1 MNESIGS
8 DTPPGL
14 RSERLAQL
22 TRRAVD
28 RTGLN
33 LSGRRVLTE
42 AATGAYVVTPVLA
55 ALAGAEEVLAVTRS
69 TRFGTVAE
77 VEAQTYRLAAE
88 LGVVDPISVVVDRAP
103 DAALGRMDIVTNSG
117 HVRPIDAHVAG
128 LLPPTAVVPL
138 MFEAWELDV
147 ARLDVDVGALRE
159 RGIRTAGTNERHPAV
174 DTFSYLG
181 SMAVKLLADAAISAY
196 EANILLICDNPFL
209 PYLVSGLTGIGAAV
223 TARDHL
229 DIDDLDERVD
239 AIVVSLTPT
248 GEPVLTEEEINT
260 IAVRSPGAVL
270 AQFWGDVPRSW
281 CEDRGVP
288 CVPANDPGA
297 GHMGVLPSAVGP
309 EPIVRLQAG
318 GLKVG
323 ELLLRDESTWTEDD
337 RRYVDEL

>member
-1 MNESIGS
+1 M
-8 DTPPGL
+8 
-14 RSERLAQL
+14 
-22 TRRAVD
+22 
-28 RTGLN
+28 
-33 LSGRRVLTE
+33 
-42 AATGAYVVTPVLA
+42 TPVLA
-55 ALAGAEEVLAVTRS
+55 ALAGAEEVVAVTRP

-88 LGVVDPISVVVDRAP
+88 LGVAEPITVVGDRPP
-103 DAALGRMDIVTNSG
+103 DAVLGRMDVVTNSG
-117 HVRPIDAHVAG
+117 HVRPIDADMIG
-128 LLPPTAVVPL
+128 LLPPSAVVPL
-138 MFEAWELDV
+138 MFETWELDR
-147 ARLDVDVGALRE
+147 ARFDVDVDALRR

-181 SMAVKLLADAAISAY
+181 PMAVKLLADSAVSAY
-196 EANILLICDNPFL
+196 GANILLLCDNPFL
-209 PYLVSGLTGIGAAV
+209 PYLVDGLTGIGATVA
-223 TARDHL
+223 ARDHL
-229 DIDDLDERVD
+229 DANELDERVD

-248 GEPVLTEEEINT
+248 GEPVLTEEEIST
-260 IAVRSPGAVL
+260 IAERSPGAVL
-270 AQFWGDVPRSW
+270 AQFWGDVPRPW

-318 GLKVG
+318 GLKVA